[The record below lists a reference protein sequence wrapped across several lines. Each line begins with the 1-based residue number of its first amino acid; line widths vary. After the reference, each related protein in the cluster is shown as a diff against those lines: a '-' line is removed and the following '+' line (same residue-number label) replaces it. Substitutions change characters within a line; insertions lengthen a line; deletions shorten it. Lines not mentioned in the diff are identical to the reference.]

1 MIKGSIAGAAGVALL
16 LGGAGTFALW
26 NDTAAVAG
34 ADITA
39 GTLTVDAG
47 EGVWTDQTEAAIN
60 IADYRIVPGDTL
72 TYQTLLDV
80 EALGDNIKALLSVDK
95 GQLTANS
102 DSAEDKAL
110 EKILKEY
117 TDVSAVEVS
126 RQAGPAGPAPVRG
139 DQSIDFELLQ
149 GSVQYQVIVTIKFPA
164 EHEDDDAA
172 KTGSVDL
179 SELGVKL
186 TQHL

>member
-1 MIKGSIAGAAGVALL
+1 MIKGFIAGAAVVALL
-16 LGGAGTFALW
+16 LGGSGTFALW

-39 GTLTVDAG
+39 GTLTVEAG

-117 TDVSAVEVS
+117 TDVPAVEES
-126 RQAGPAGPAPVRG
+126 RHEGPAGPAPVRG

-164 EHEDDDAA
+164 EYEDDDAA